1 MQDEMNKNTIWWR
14 ITPGAFWCTAISL
27 IAFSVSRT
35 SVWKPSTLVL
45 VLLWIGLFLPNLYLT
60 AFSLWHWKF
69 RYRGSHP
76 VAWAVA
82 FPIFWAYAPA
92 LLYFSQHINPDRKGK
107 NQYGN
112 IGTSVLPCHVPG
124 RYNTLRSVSFVLG
137 SAMLVWASIA
147 SILLTGTYHI
157 LFKKIDQ
164 AISLNA
170 GKVLTTGDVQAL
182 HLAHR
187 MNEFYLVLLCVAA
200 IAGAIGGIL
209 LYLSNNFRWRLKEKD
224 E

>member
-1 MQDEMNKNTIWWR
+1 VYSNQPDRLFCVANV
-14 ITPGAFWCTAISL
+14 
-27 IAFSVSRT
+27 SVET
-35 SVWKPSTLVL
+35 
-45 VLLWIGLFLPNLYLT
+45 
-60 AFSLWHWKF
+60 
-69 RYRGSHP
+69 
-76 VAWAVA
+76 
-82 FPIFWAYAPA
+82 
-92 LLYFSQHINPDRKGK
+92 INPRSCVVMDRPFLAESLSDRLLSLALEIQVPRLSPSGLGRRIPDFLGLRSSFALFFSTYQPRSKGK